1 MYRIIIAL
9 LLFSAGTTASER
21 QEFCTHMQ
29 QVARAAMIARQAG
42 IPLQTMLQLV
52 GDETAIGIFREAY
65 QHPGHELDAD
75 QKIAIKNFS
84 ERVLTACL
92 KS

>member
-9 LLFSAGTTASER
+9 LLFSTATAASGK

-29 QVARAAMIARQAG
+29 QVARAAMVSRQAG

-52 GDETAIGIFREAY
+52 SDETATGIFREAY
-65 QHPGHELDAD
+65 LQPEHELEAD
-75 QKIAIKNFS
+75 QKISIKNFS
-84 ERVLTACL
+84 EMVLTACL